1 MCGFFSQSSEVV
13 RSSDNPEPVPRK
25 VEHKTFQ
32 KPCGMTVTSIQE
44 EDVAAGEEVVVVVVA
59 EEEAV
64 GEDGE
69 GVEAVA
75 TAQTVWD
82 HL

>member
-1 MCGFFSQSSEVV
+1 M
-13 RSSDNPEPVPRK
+13 PRK

-32 KPCGMTVTSIQE
+32 QPCRITLTSIQD
-44 EDVAAGEEVVVVVVA
+44 EDVVVEEGVVVVVVA

>member
-1 MCGFFSQSSEVV
+1 
-13 RSSDNPEPVPRK
+13 
-25 VEHKTFQ
+25 
-32 KPCGMTVTSIQE
+32 MTLTSIHDKDVVAE
-44 EDVAAGEEVVVVVVA
+44 EGVVVVVVA

-75 TAQTVWD
+75 TAQKVRD
-82 HL
+82 NL